1 MIASVANTAPTVRP
15 RADETAA
22 KQRLDAAKQAQAQQA
37 TAAAT
42 AASTEESAAVV
53 SISKQGAEQATAKA
67 APPQAAAAAAAEES
81 TPKSNKP
88 ALAYEAADTDQD
100 GKISAFEQQSYG
112 FRHPAALKAYA
123 ELAAATAPKDEAA
136 AASGA
141 VTGKPTEAPGPV

>member
-1 MIASVANTAPTVRP
+1 MIASVASTAPTVRP
-15 RADETAA
+15 SADDTAA

-37 TAAAT
+37 TAAAVT
-42 AASTEESAAVV
+42 AASTDEPAAVV

-67 APPQAAAAAAAEES
+67 APPQAAAEES

-100 GKISAFEQQSYG
+100 GKISAFEQQSYD
-112 FRHPAALKAYA
+112 FRHPAALKAYT
-123 ELAAATAPKDEAA
+123 ELAATTAPKDEAA

-141 VTGKPTEAPGPV
+141 ITGKPTEAPGPV